1 MGQAISKTV
10 DTNRLINEQ
19 MTKVITNSFSSCEM
33 ESAQGQTTV
42 IQRNKNSNIDIDQTM
57 TLKVIATC
65 EITNEVTNDIKKNL
79 DSFLTKKVDVETS
92 ASLLGLSYTSN
103 NFLTEIKNKLST
115 EMTTNTISKIQ
126 QSVKASQLALL
137 TDNEDSTIKVTQNM
151 AGDIVMK
158 ALIQNKVIN
167 KIINDLKTR
176 VELDYKTSTSA
187 SGFNFFWILMIGA
200 IFVFAALYFGKG
212 IPILKISAVGC
223 IIAALIYALI

>member
-1 MGQAISKTV
+1 MGVAVSKTV

-151 AGDIVMK
+151 AGDIVSYFYCR
-158 ALIQNKVIN
+158 IF
-167 KIINDLKTR
+167 II
-176 VELDYKTSTSA
+176 S
-187 SGFNFFWILMIGA
+187 
-200 IFVFAALYFGKG
+200 
-212 IPILKISAVGC
+212 
-223 IIAALIYALI
+223 